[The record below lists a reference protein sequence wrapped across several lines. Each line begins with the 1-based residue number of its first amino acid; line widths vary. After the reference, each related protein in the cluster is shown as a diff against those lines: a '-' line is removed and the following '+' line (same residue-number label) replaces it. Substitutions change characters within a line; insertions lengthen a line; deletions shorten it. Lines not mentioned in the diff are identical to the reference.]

1 MRIVPGSPRHRL
13 TVNKYCF
20 LSGLSVEIEEMVRPG
35 YLQQILVIRVCSR
48 SQPNVGQCKLSIDRT
63 KPQKFQNL
71 AHTDECSGGKMTHFM
86 NIDASPVCVLA
97 SRTTSMT
104 ISTAFQYF

>member
-1 MRIVPGSPRHRL
+1 MRIVPSSPRRRL

-20 LSGLSVEIEEMVRPG
+20 LPRVSAEIEEMVKSE

-48 SQPNVGQCKLSIDRT
+48 SQPNVGQGKLSIGRT
-63 KPQKFQNL
+63 KPPKVQNL
-71 AHTDECSGGKMTHFM
+71 THTNECLREEKTHFM

-97 SRTTSMT
+97 PRTTSMT
-104 ISTAFQYF
+104 FSTAFQYF